1 LAWCSARQSTLLG
14 RTFRLIPC
22 RKLGI
27 GLTREEY
34 SCGVSVSE
42 AGQVRRWIRKLPKFK
57 DENART
63 LKALWTLIVLW
74 IFKALSLRVFWVMKA
89 LWILK
94 ELAVKMPSLLNWL

>member
-1 LAWCSARQSTLLG
+1 MEELR
-14 RTFRLIPC
+14 
-22 RKLGI
+22 I

-74 IFKALSLRVFWVMKA
+74 ILKGLSLKAFWFLKA

-94 ELAVKMPSLLNWL
+94 VILHDSPLESKRTLAFGSDVGLRL